1 MSILQLLLVLGCT
14 SPWCQASSTSGTTH
28 AKHTLGSI
36 RLGMA
41 LNPLLFV
48 LSNTV
53 GAFTLA
59 QTILLCIS
67 SSGLLFSKDFGE
79 NYLSGNSLRLESSLE
94 LTCTGSLDCSC
105 LGMGPGML
113 QELALCLFT
122 PSNTQPGSSSPCA
135 GPGTPLVEINC
146 AHRVSESPVLLFLP
160 CLQVKRAEN
169 GCAIG
174 EWREFS

>member
-1 MSILQLLLVLGCT
+1 MLGST
-14 SPWCQASSTSGTTH
+14 PPWCQASSTSATTH

-48 LSNTV
+48 LRNTV
-53 GAFTLA
+53 SAFTLA
-59 QTILLCIS
+59 QIIVLGIS

-79 NYLSGNSLRLESSLE
+79 NYHSGNSLRLESSLE
-94 LTCTGSLDCSC
+94 LTCTGSLGCSC
-105 LGMGPGML
+105 LRMGPGMS
-113 QELALCLFT
+113 QEPAPCLFI

-146 AHRVSESPVLLFLP
+146 AHRVSESPVLLFLL
-160 CLQVKRAEN
+160 CLQVRRAEN
-169 GCAIG
+169 GCAMG
-174 EWREFS
+174 EQREFS